1 MHIRRVRA
9 QRGTLDLLVTP
20 GLWGPRAQETRSLSE
35 GRVDARNS
43 CNPGPGLW
51 LAHLFSVVSRVPGE
65 TAVFRSLCL
74 CPAPGLGH
82 KGQVGRALRD
92 PGPHV
97 RILGRPAWL
106 AEDRHHPLWALER
119 REGPSVGEETVLV

>member
-1 MHIRRVRA
+1 MHIHRVRA

-20 GLWGPRAQETRSLSE
+20 GLWGTRAQEMRSLSE
-35 GRVDARNS
+35 GRVDACNS

-51 LAHLFSVVSRVPGE
+51 LSHLFSVVSRVPSE
-65 TAVFRSLCL
+65 AVVFRSLCL

-82 KGQVGRALRD
+82 KGQVGRALQD

-97 RILGRPAWL
+97 GILGHPAWL

-119 REGPSVGEETVLV
+119 REGPSVG